1 MNRMLRLVLPWFTL
15 ALVAVA
21 AAALRYGAI
30 EPPAVANLCT
40 VGGGPAW
47 CAWRQWAVL
56 GFLSYGYGYAALT
69 AAFVALFWR
78 HPLPAWLAA
87 SLGIAALVLYC
98 FEAGAFALLVGALRL
113 LRAQADSPPPGRQH
127 RQGEGEVQP
136 QP

>member
-21 AAALRYGAI
+21 AAALRYGMI

-40 VGGGPAW
+40 ANGGPAW

-69 AAFVALFWR
+69 AAFIALFWR

-87 SLGIAALVLYC
+87 ALGVAALVLYC
-98 FEAGAFALLVGALRL
+98 FEAGAFALLVGVLRL
-113 LRAQADSPPPGRQH
+113 LRAQADSLSPGPQH
-127 RQGEGEVQP
+127 RPGEGEVQH

>member
-1 MNRMLRLVLPWFTL
+1 MNRTLRLTLPWFAI
-15 ALVAVA
+15 ALVALA
-21 AAALRYGAI
+21 AATLRYGVI
-30 EPPAVANLCT
+30 EPTSVAHLC
-40 VGGGPAW
+40 GADGGPGW

-69 AAFVALFWR
+69 AAFIALVAR
-78 HPLPAWLAA
+78 HPLAAWLAA
-87 SLGIAALVLYC
+87 ALGFAALVLYC

-113 LRAQADSPPPGRQH
+113 LRAQAGSVTPGEQN

>member
-21 AAALRYGAI
+21 AAALRYGMI

-40 VGGGPAW
+40 ANGGPAW

-69 AAFVALFWR
+69 AAFIALFWR
-78 HPLPAWLAA
+78 HRLAAWLSAA
-87 SLGIAALVLYC
+87 LGVAALVLYC

-113 LRAQADSPPPGRQH
+113 LRAQVDALPPRGQYRE
-127 RQGEGEVQP
+127 GEGEVQP

>member
-1 MNRMLRLVLPWFTL
+1 MNRPLRLVLPWFTL

-21 AAALRYGAI
+21 AATLRYGVI
-30 EPPAVANLCT
+30 EPPTVANLCT
-40 VGGGPAW
+40 ASGEPAW

-69 AAFVALFWR
+69 AAFIALFWR

-87 SLGIAALVLYC
+87 ALGTAALVLYC
-98 FEAGAFALLVGALRL
+98 FEAGAFALLVGVLRL
-113 LRAQADSPPPGRQH
+113 LRAQADGMAPGTQH
-127 RQGEGEVQP
+127 RQGEGEVEP

>member
-21 AAALRYGAI
+21 AAALRYGVI

-40 VGGGPAW
+40 PNGGPGW

-69 AAFVALFWR
+69 AAFIALFWR

-87 SLGIAALVLYC
+87 ALGISALVLYC
-98 FEAGAFALLVGALRL
+98 FEAGAFATLVGVLRL
-113 LRAQADSPPPGRQH
+113 LRAQADGMPPRKQH
-127 RQGEGEVQP
+127 RQGQREVQP

>member
-1 MNRMLRLVLPWFTL
+1 MNRTLRLVLPWFTL

-21 AAALRYGAI
+21 AATLRYGVI

-40 VGGGPAW
+40 AGGGPAW

-56 GFLSYGYGYAALT
+56 GFLSYAYGYAALT
-69 AAFVALFWR
+69 AAFIALFWR
-78 HPLPAWLAA
+78 HPLPAWLATA
-87 SLGIAALVLYC
+87 LGLAALVLYC

-113 LRAQADSPPPGRQH
+113 LRAQADSLAAGAQH
-127 RQGEGEVQP
+127 RQGEGEVQH